1 MDAQFFDDT
10 VRAYKQRQPYHPF
23 TVVLTSGTR
32 LECDFPD
39 SIIARGGQAVH
50 LGPQN
55 VPTIFDNQ
63 SVDHILGDLSDGEI
77 AEARESRTA

>member
-1 MDAQFFDDT
+1 MDAQYFDDT
-10 VRAYKQRQPYHPF
+10 IRAYKRRQPFHPF

-50 LGPQN
+50 LGPGN
-55 VPTIFDNQ
+55 VPTIFDNE
-63 SVDHILGDLSDGEI
+63 SVDHVLGDLSKGEV
-77 AEARESRTA
+77 AAAADRGTS